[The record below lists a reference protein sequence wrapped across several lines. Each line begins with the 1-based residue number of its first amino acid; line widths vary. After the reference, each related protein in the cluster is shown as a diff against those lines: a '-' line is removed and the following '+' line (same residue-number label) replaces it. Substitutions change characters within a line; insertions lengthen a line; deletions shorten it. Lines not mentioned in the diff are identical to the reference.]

1 MKSIDDIFEAK
12 MIKIENNLEK
22 PNKFDLRELWNCDIM
37 TKVIIIGFAGL
48 LYTLTNASIDLSIQ
62 NLNNSYNFNLL
73 IMGLSNICGFLSA
86 CNSFLM

>member
-22 PNKFDLRELWNCDIM
+22 PNKFDLRELLNCDII
-37 TKVIIIGFAGL
+37 TKIIIIGLAGSM
-48 LYTLTNASIDLSIQ
+48 YTLTNSGMDLSIQ

-73 IMGLSNICGFLSA
+73 IMGLSNVCGFLSA
-86 CNSFLM
+86 CNSLLM

>member
-22 PNKFDLRELWNCDIM
+22 PNKFDLRELLNCDII
-37 TKVIIIGFAGL
+37 TKIIIIGLGGCF
-48 LYTLTNASIDLSIQ
+48 YTLTNSAMDLSIQ

-86 CNSFLM
+86 CNLLII